1 MDRELRVQPDVGRRP
16 GRSTSS
22 ESSGHTPYMA
32 GPGADE
38 IIVDLA

>member
-16 GRSTSS
+16 WWVDDS
-22 ESSGHTPYMA
+22 ETSGHTPYMA
-32 GPGADE
+32 GPGADD